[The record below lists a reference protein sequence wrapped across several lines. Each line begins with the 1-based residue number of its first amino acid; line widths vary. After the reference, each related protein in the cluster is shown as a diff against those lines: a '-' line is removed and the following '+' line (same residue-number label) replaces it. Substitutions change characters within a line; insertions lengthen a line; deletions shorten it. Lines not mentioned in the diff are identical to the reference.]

1 MAKTNFY
8 LRDKNAQYETSI
20 FLTVYYNKERV
31 KLSTSESI
39 NPEFWNEKDQRP
51 RSTKKFPTHPEF
63 KTRLDNLENM
73 VNDILRTYKND
84 NEGKLPPP
92 DTLKELWNDVN
103 APKKETK
110 PVYNFFSYLD
120 KFIDDAPSRIVEKS
134 GKPFTYNTI
143 KGYTSLKNVLIE
155 FKNHNRKYRKL
166 DFKDFDLDFYFD
178 FQKFLTE
185 QKTMAVNTIGARI
198 KNLKSVLNHATE
210 HDINTYTDF
219 KKKRFRVL
227 KEKTDAIYLT
237 LADLKDIERID
248 LTNQSHLDRVRDLFL
263 IACWTGVRFSDLKQ
277 IRQERI
283 AKDEHG
289 EFIEIT
295 NEKTGNDVSIPI
307 LPTVR
312 RIIYFV

>member
-185 QKTMAVNTIGARI
+185 QKIMAV
-198 KNLKSVLNHATE
+198 
-210 HDINTYTDF
+210 
-219 KKKRFRVL
+219 
-227 KEKTDAIYLT
+227 
-237 LADLKDIERID
+237 
-248 LTNQSHLDRVRDLFL
+248 
-263 IACWTGVRFSDLKQ
+263 
-277 IRQERI
+277 
-283 AKDEHG
+283 
-289 EFIEIT
+289 
-295 NEKTGNDVSIPI
+295 IPK
-307 LPTVR
+307 
-312 RIIYFV
+312 